1 MEVILV
7 STPGGCAKLALRNTF
22 EKSKKIKDF
31 TIVSSGRLRSVQ
43 KTNVVTGIYATE
55 I

>member
-7 STPGGCAKLALRNTF
+7 STPGDCVKIALRNTF
-22 EKSKKIKDF
+22 EKSKGVWDF
-31 TIVSSGRLRSVQ
+31 TIVSSGRLKCVQ
-43 KTNVVTGIYATE
+43 KKSVVTGIYATE